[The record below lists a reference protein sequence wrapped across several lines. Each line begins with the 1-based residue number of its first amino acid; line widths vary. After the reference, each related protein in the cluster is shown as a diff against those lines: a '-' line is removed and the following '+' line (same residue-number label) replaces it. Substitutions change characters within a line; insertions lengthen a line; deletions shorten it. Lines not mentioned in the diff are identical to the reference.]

1 MIRLEFVEWHGN
13 VLPVSLVSVEGA
25 MMLVGGGAI
34 FIYFLV
40 LIKGILYNNKQLGMV
55 P

>member
-25 MMLVGGGAI
+25 MLVGGGPI

-40 LIKGILYNNKQLGMV
+40 LIKGIRYNNKQLGMV